1 MQTIKSKNVPW
12 ANNDLDHKLQI
23 LFHHLEYLEDQMDIV
38 KTVNLYMAND
48 IPHEDLLECLRKK
61 INVPLTIKQMIL
73 DLVKNYTMFGGGDLN
88 HIEMYLNQMHIGLN
102 KEMDDVI
109 LDQRNLKKLA

>member
-1 MQTIKSKNVPW
+1 
-12 ANNDLDHKLQI
+12 
-23 LFHHLEYLEDQMDIV
+23 
-38 KTVNLYMAND
+38 
-48 IPHEDLLECLRKK
+48 
-61 INVPLTIKQMIL
+61 MIL